1 MRTRE
6 QYYLVII
13 SNQLFHQFV
22 DGRHRNVRSHLLYKH
37 IFEFDTRNRFFI
49 EEIVHIFID
58 IVTTFCFFT
67 FVIRRLHSL
76 HIVSTRAFIFSF
88 SESETTCTF
97 CFFQNS
103 FHRQVYT
110 VNLAVCSK
118 AECFFSLGKEIL
130 SISCTGTGK
139 RRIGC
144 LAEFVQTAIQ
154 HIDSHVEY
162 VLCSIIR
169 DRIFQRIRRCIL
181 FEEDVDRRIGNFF
194 VSADIDQRFLI
205 VCYRIVNTFGRVY
218 RSFYVFEYL
227 YQLGFH
233 FFGVD
238 VTDDNDSLQIG
249 TVPFSIVIT
258 DILIR
263 EVVDNVNTADRHT
276 VGIFRI
282 RIHSSLCISHD
293 A

>member
-1 MRTRE
+1 M
-6 QYYLVII
+6 
-13 SNQLFHQFV
+13 
-22 DGRHRNVRSHLLYKH
+22 
-37 IFEFDTRNRFFI
+37 
-49 EEIVHIFID
+49 
-58 IVTTFCFFT
+58 
-67 FVIRRLHSL
+67 
-76 HIVSTRAFIFSF
+76 
-88 SESETTCTF
+88 
-97 CFFQNS
+97 
-103 FHRQVYT
+103 
-110 VNLAVCSK
+110 
-118 AECFFSLGKEIL
+118 
-130 SISCTGTGK
+130 
-139 RRIGC
+139 
-144 LAEFVQTAIQ
+144 AEFVQTAIQ

-169 DRIFQRIRRCIL
+169 NRVFQRIRRCIL

-227 YQLGFH
+227 FQLGFH

-293 A
+293 AKHTTLCRFLCRQG

>member
-1 MRTRE
+1 M
-6 QYYLVII
+6 
-13 SNQLFHQFV
+13 
-22 DGRHRNVRSHLLYKH
+22 
-37 IFEFDTRNRFFI
+37 
-49 EEIVHIFID
+49 
-58 IVTTFCFFT
+58 
-67 FVIRRLHSL
+67 
-76 HIVSTRAFIFSF
+76 
-88 SESETTCTF
+88 
-97 CFFQNS
+97 
-103 FHRQVYT
+103 
-110 VNLAVCSK
+110 
-118 AECFFSLGKEIL
+118 
-130 SISCTGTGK
+130 
-139 RRIGC
+139 
-144 LAEFVQTAIQ
+144 AEFVQTAIQ

-169 DRIFQRIRRCIL
+169 NRIFQRIRRCIL

-227 YQLGFH
+227 FQLGFH